1 MVERLEQAIPQI
13 LDHDPEWRKRRY
25 DVAVWW
31 CGYEQRSTW
40 LVDHA
45 RPTDVAEWFRLEPKE
60 DRDKYAAPSNLK
72 HQLGSLACDQPV
84 PRNWDGLF
92 LRWWRSLV
100 DQKYAKARRPL
111 SIFCDY
117 SSMPRALYGQLVL
130 EATRQPHKF
139 ESLTLA
145 YVPGKHGDG
154 VDGSRRLD
162 GLRSLIGTE
171 GTPAQQQP
179 PAAVVGLGYDG
190 SLAQAAMDLFQ
201 FDHFSCFYAGPG
213 TTTDAESRALQCNAT
228 LVQQCEV
235 LKRVPATSVADA
247 FDCVLSL
254 CHWYLARRN
263 VMLIPLGPKPHVLAS
278 ILASAYDPRI
288 ALRWVLTKRV
298 RAVDVTPTGKPAVV
312 SRVTWKQVVPA
323 TGV

>member
-1 MVERLEQAIPQI
+1 MVERLAPAPSI
-13 LDHDPEWRKRRY
+13 LDHDSNWRRGHY
-25 DVAVWW
+25 DIAVWW

-45 RPTDVAEWFRLEPKE
+45 RPEGVGKWFRLEACE
-60 DRDKYAAPSNLK
+60 DRDKHAAPTNLK
-72 HQLGSLACDQPV
+72 HQLGELACGQPV

-92 LRWWRSLV
+92 LKWWRTLI
-100 DQKYAKARRPL
+100 DDTHRRLGRPL
-111 SIFCDY
+111 TVFCDY
-117 SSMPRALYGQLVL
+117 SSMPRTLYGQIVL
-130 EATRQPHKF
+130 EGSRQAHKF
-139 ESLTLA
+139 DSLHMA
-145 YVPGKHGDG
+145 YVPGNHGEG

-190 SLAQAAMDLFQ
+190 SLSQAVVELFQ

-213 TTTDAESRALQCNAT
+213 TTADAEKRALDCNT
-228 LVQQCEV
+228 MLVEQCEV
-235 LKRVPATSVADA
+235 LKRVPATSVASA
-247 FDCVLSL
+247 FNCALSL

-278 ILASAYDPRI
+278 VLASSYDPRI

-298 RAVDVTPTGKPAVV
+298 RAVDVKPTGGAPVV
-312 SRVTWKQVVPA
+312 AKVAWK
-323 TGV
+323 